1 MLQELFC
8 DLQFSLSQAG
18 HPASWMFEIDFQY
31 MAWSCPLSPV
41 CPGPFPLSFRAV
53 LLLIKLF
60 SKYWYPSRSVLFHPS
75 SWTWRQGRLC
85 KRPSLVISI
94 QAIPFVSVLCL
105 QAQWNGHSPPET
117 HTAWDRQKLGLSHL
131 PSSPE
136 TGSFYSQNFVLH
148 VYDDFDQHFLL
159 EKHPQTKHILYLL
172 PFANLLLFHQLSL
185 WGTSTGMWNCQYII
199 NISQRAD

>member
-18 HPASWMFEIDFQY
+18 HPASWMSETDLQC

-41 CPGPFPLSFRAV
+41 CHGPFPLSFRAV
-53 LLLIKLF
+53 LLLLELF
-60 SKYWYPSRSVLFHPS
+60 SKYGYPSRSVLFHPR
-75 SWTWRQGRLC
+75 SWTWKQGRRS

-94 QAIPFVSVLCL
+94 QVIRFVSVPCL
-105 QAQWNGHSPPET
+105 QPQWNGHSPPET
-117 HTAWDRQKLGLSHL
+117 HTAWDRQKLGLSDL

-136 TGSFYSQNFVLH
+136 TSSFSSQNFVLH
-148 VYDDFDQHFLL
+148 VSDDFDQHFLL

-172 PFANLLLFHQLSL
+172 PFANLLLFHQLSW
-185 WGTSTGMWNCQYII
+185 WGISTGMWNCQYII
-199 NISQRAD
+199 NISQKAD